1 MQRLADFGL
10 IVCCSAKWYNLT
22 GSIRFWEALSQ
33 TEYAAAPF
41 PINLIT
47 EEDAPPGLKDKIRAE
62 GVPL

>member
-10 IVCCSAKWYNLT
+10 IVYCSAKWYNLT
-22 GSIRFWEALSQ
+22 GFIRFL
-33 TEYAAAPF
+33 EYAAAPF

-47 EEDAPPGLKDKIRAE
+47 EEDAPPGLKDKIREE